1 MDTIA
6 TFLVSQM
13 VKAGVTTVYG
23 LPGGDNAYVLD
34 EIRKQG
40 IEFVLVRNESSAF
53 YMADTANRLTSKM
66 GVVLTTLGPG
76 AGNAFVGLAHAYLDR
91 SPILMISAQTDR
103 QLIGSYTHQVV
114 DLQACFQPVTK
125 YTAQIEEDTAATTI
139 EKALSILHTGR
150 PGPVHLGLSNQV
162 AMQPSPNNQ
171 IPENPSTPVSAD
183 GDAIEKI
190 NAILKGKE
198 KPVILI
204 GLGLEPEGPYSAF
217 QAFAEKIKAPVIDT
231 PKSKGAI
238 SSDHP
243 LFAGTIGLTHHDP
256 VYSILNE
263 ADCIIAI
270 GFDVVELV
278 KPWDQPQPLI
288 WIANWKNDDPSIPC
302 EYEFVGDISGVL
314 SNLSK
319 SAQSASLPTWGE
331 TRIKKFVEALKSTK
345 MDDFS
350 RDSNRILPRD
360 LLSALRENTPDDA
373 IMTTD
378 VGSHKIFYALNWP
391 AKHPNTYFVSNG
403 LSVMGFGLA
412 SAIAAAQVTRRLTI
426 CITGD
431 AGLAMVAGELA
442 LVTEQELPLI
452 IVVMNDSSLDLIRKA
467 QVRHKKPVFGTE
479 FSNPDFK
486 LIAEAYNLDYYQV
499 KGQTECHQ
507 VIQNAVKGKR
517 PAIIDAKIDP
527 RGYPTFV
534 NN

>member
-6 TFLVSQM
+6 TFLVRAM

-23 LPGGDNAYVLD
+23 LPGGDNVYVLD

-53 YMADTANRLTSKM
+53 YMADTGNRLTGNL

-76 AGNAFVGLAHAYLDR
+76 AANAFAGLAHAYLDR
-91 SPILMISAQTDR
+91 SPILMISAQTDG
-103 QLIGSYTHQVV
+103 QLIGSHTHQVL

-125 YTAQIEEDTAATTI
+125 YSAQIEEDSAVATI
-139 EKALSILHTGR
+139 EEALSILQSGR
-150 PGPVHLGLSNQV
+150 PGPVHLGMSNSV
-162 AMQPSPNNQ
+162 ARRPSPKTS
-171 IPENPSTPVSAD
+171 IPEIKRTPASPHRD
-183 GDAIEKI
+183 DIENI

-198 KPVILI
+198 KPVILA
-204 GLGLEPEGPYSAF
+204 GLGLEPEGPYSALR
-217 QAFAEKIKAPVIDT
+217 AFAEKIRAPVIDT
-231 PKSKGAI
+231 PKIKGAI

-263 ADCIIAI
+263 ADCIVAI

-278 KPWDQPQPLI
+278 KPWDQTQPLV
-288 WIANWKNDDPSIPC
+288 WIANWKNDDPRIPC
-302 EYEFVGDISGVL
+302 EYEFVGNMSDLL
-314 SNLSK
+314 SQLSK
-319 SAQSASLPTWGE
+319 SGQSASLPTWGE
-331 TRIKKFVEALKSTK
+331 TRMKKFVDEMRLTRI
-345 MDDFS
+345 DDLR
-350 RDSNRILPRD
+350 RDSNRILPQD
-360 LLSALRENTPDDA
+360 LLTAIRENTPDDI

-391 AKHPNTYFVSNG
+391 AKQPNAYFVSNG

-412 SAIAAAQVTRRLTI
+412 SAIAAAQITRRLTI

-431 AGLAMVAGELA
+431 AGLAMVVGELS
-442 LVTEQELPLI
+442 LVTEQKLPLI
-452 IVVMNDSSLDLIRKA
+452 IVVMNDSSMDLIRKA
-467 QVRHKKPVFGTE
+467 QIRNDKQIFGTE

-486 LIAEAYNLDYYQV
+486 LIAEAYNLDYVQV
-499 KGQTECHQ
+499 KSQTECGQ
-507 VIQNAVKGKR
+507 IIQKTVKEKK
-517 PAIIDAKIDP
+517 PVIIDAMIDP